1 MAGEDLA
8 HVDEDEAARQP
19 SAAATAASQDAL
31 PAGGQVAGRPAVG
44 APPAQLPRGITSQ
57 RAHEAYQAH
66 RAERMQWRGENTK
79 AFESSQM
86 GNGVLDAAAS
96 SMAHEAGDDTNEMGL
111 KSGVKGGGAAAQ
123 AADLGL
129 SLGHV
134 VPVSPIGTALAA
146 KGLVRDAADAYRERD
161 GGSHIEPIARVQ
173 HDTKQEVNAVREQY
187 AAAEEFRKQHA
198 SEPRTA
204 ENADMH
210 DLAGKLRGRA
220 NLAKARVGVLGGMR
234 VDAAKREQ
242 GMNSNP
248 VREMTKSQQENF
260 DAMAADPS
268 KREKGL
274 ADVVGTAAQGLRG
287 SSEALEIA
295 SLSQIPLAG
304 NTQKYVKSGQRAAAA
319 VSHASDAAAG
329 LVSLAGPQ
337 AKLISTGAGVAG
349 VIAANAGQAVAG
361 PAAAAQ
367 DDRDAAREKHDALDQ
382 GNGLEQIAERG
393 FRPEHVEAQHPVL
406 RTFEDPD
413 KRGYRERMSDFAS
426 STWEKISSGASAAWD
441 ATKSGLRVARDAVVG
456 GAQALGRG
464 AATVGRGIA
473 SGARYVG
480 GAIASGARYAGSA
493 IADGAQAAGRAIASG
508 ARTVKGAVV
517 GGMRTLG
524 GHLIRGAR
532 ALGRGAR
539 RLIGRPAPA

>member
-8 HVDEDEAARQP
+8 HIEDDESARQP
-19 SAAATAASQDAL
+19 AAAAAASAHDVL

-57 RAHEAYQAH
+57 RAHDAYNAH
-66 RAERMQWRGENTK
+66 RAGRMQWRADNTK
-79 AFESSQM
+79 AFEPAQM
-86 GNGVLDAAAS
+86 GNGVLDEVASAA
-96 SMAHEAGDDTNEMGL
+96 AHEARDDTNEMGL
-111 KSGVKGGGAAAQ
+111 KTGVKGGGVAAQ

-134 VPVSPIGTALAA
+134 VPVSPIGTTLAA
-146 KGLVRDAADAYRERD
+146 KGLIRDAADAYRERD
-161 GGSHIEPIARVQ
+161 GGAHIEPIARTQ

-220 NLAKARVGVLGGMR
+220 NFAKARVGVLGGMR
-234 VDAAKREQ
+234 VDKAKRDQ
-242 GMNSNP
+242 GMNSDP
-248 VREMTKSQQENF
+248 VREMTKNQQENF
-260 DAMAADPS
+260 DAMAADPA
-268 KREKGL
+268 KREMGF
-274 ADVVGTAAQGLRG
+274 ADYVGTAAQGVRG

-295 SLSQIPLAG
+295 SLAQIPLAG

-319 VSHASDAAAG
+319 VSHTSDAAAG

-349 VIAANAGQAVAG
+349 VMAANLGQAAAG

-367 DDRDAAREKHDALDQ
+367 DDRDMAREKHDALDQ
-382 GNGLEQIAERG
+382 GNGLEQVAERG
-393 FRPEHVEAQHPVL
+393 FRPQHVEAEHPVL

-413 KRGYRERMSDFAS
+413 KRGYLQRMSEFAS
-426 STWEKISSGASAAWD
+426 STWGKISSGASAAWE
-441 ATKSGLRVARDAVVG
+441 AAKSGASAAGDAVVR
-456 GAQALGRG
+456 GAQAVGSG
-464 AATVGRGIA
+464 AAAVGRGIA
-473 SGARYVG
+473 SGARYLG
-480 GAIASGARYAGSA
+480 GAIASGARSVGSA
-493 IADGAQAAGRAIASG
+493 VASGAQAAGSAIASG
-508 ARTVKGAVV
+508 ARSVGGAVV

-524 GHLIRGAR
+524 RHIIGGAR

-539 RLIGRPAPA
+539 RVIGRG

>member
-1 MAGEDLA
+1 
-8 HVDEDEAARQP
+8 
-19 SAAATAASQDAL
+19 
-31 PAGGQVAGRPAVG
+31 
-44 APPAQLPRGITSQ
+44 
-57 RAHEAYQAH
+57 
-66 RAERMQWRGENTK
+66 MQWRAENTK
-79 AFESSQM
+79 GFESSQM
-86 GNGVLDAAAS
+86 GNGMLDAAAS
-96 SMAHEAGDDTNEMGL
+96 AVAHEAGDDTNEMGL
-111 KSGVKGGGAAAQ
+111 KTGVKGGGAAAQ

-198 SEPRTA
+198 SGPRTA
-204 ENADMH
+204 QNADMH

-220 NLAKARVGVLGGMR
+220 NFAKARVGVLGGMR
-234 VDAAKREQ
+234 VDAAKRDQ

-248 VREMTKSQQENF
+248 VREMTKDQQENF

-268 KREKGL
+268 KRETGF
-274 ADVVGTAAQGLRG
+274 ADVMGTAAQNVRG

-295 SLSQIPLAG
+295 SLAQIPLAG

-337 AKLISTGAGVAG
+337 AKAITAAGGVAG
-349 VIAANAGQAVAG
+349 VIAANAGQALAG

-367 DDRDAAREKHDALDQ
+367 DDRDMAREKLDTLDQ
-382 GNGLEQIAERG
+382 GNGLEQVAERG
-393 FRPEHVEAQHPVL
+393 FRPQHVEAQHPVL

-413 KRGYRERMSDFAS
+413 KRGYLDRMSDFAS
-426 STWEKISSGASAAWD
+426 STWGKISSGASAAWD
-441 ATKSGLRVARDAVVG
+441 ATKSGLSLARDAVVS
-456 GAQALGRG
+456 GAQAVGSG
-464 AATVGRGIA
+464 AAAVGRGIA
-473 SGARYVG
+473 SGAQYVG
-480 GAIASGARYAGSA
+480 GAIASGARNLG
-493 IADGAQAAGRAIASG
+493 GAVASG
-508 ARTVKGAVV
+508 ARTLGGAVV
-517 GGMRTLG
+517 GGMRTIG
-524 GHLIRGAR
+524 GHLISGAQ

-539 RLIGRPAPA
+539 RMFGRERG

>member
-1 MAGEDLA
+1 MAGENLA
-8 HVDEDEAARQP
+8 QVEDVESMRQP
-19 SAAATAASQDAL
+19 AAAAAAASHDSL
-31 PAGGQVAGRPAVG
+31 PAGGQFAGRPAVQ
-44 APPAQLPRGITSQ
+44 APPAQLPRGVTSQ

-79 AFESSQM
+79 GFDSSQM
-86 GNGVLDAAAS
+86 GNGMLDAAAS
-96 SMAHEAGDDTNEMGL
+96 SLAHEAGDNTNEMGL
-111 KSGVKGGGAAAQ
+111 KTGVKGGGVAAQ

-129 SLGHV
+129 SLSHV
-134 VPVSPIGTALAA
+134 APVSPIGSALAA
-146 KGLVRDAADAYRERD
+146 KGLIRDAADAYRERD
-161 GGSHIEPIARVQ
+161 GGAHIEPIARVQ
-173 HDTKQEVNAVREQY
+173 HDTRQEVNAVREQY
-187 AAAEEFRKQHA
+187 AAAEEFRKKHA

-234 VDAAKREQ
+234 VDAAKRDQ

-268 KREKGL
+268 KREPGL
-274 ADVVGTAAQGLRG
+274 ADFVGTAAQGVRG

-304 NTQKYVKSGQRAAAA
+304 NTQKYVASGQRAAAA

-329 LVSLAGPQ
+329 MVSLAGPQ
-337 AKLISTGAGVAG
+337 AKLISAGAGVAG

-367 DDRDAAREKHDALDQ
+367 DDRDMAREKHDALDH
-382 GNGLEQIAERG
+382 GNGLEQVAERG
-393 FRPEHVEAQHPVL
+393 FRPAHVEAQHPVL

-413 KRGYRERMSDFAS
+413 KRGYLDRMSDFAS
-426 STWEKISSGASAAWD
+426 STWGKISSGASAAWD
-441 ATKSGLRVARDAVVG
+441 ATKSGLSAAKDAVVS
-456 GAQALGRG
+456 GAEALGSG
-464 AATVGRGIA
+464 AAAVGRGIA
-473 SGARYVG
+473 SGAQYVG
-480 GAIASGARYAGSA
+480 RGIASGAQYVGSAIASGARSVG
-493 IADGAQAAGRAIASG
+493 
-508 ARTVKGAVV
+508 GAVV
-517 GGMRTLG
+517 GGMHTVG
-524 GHLIRGAR
+524 GHLINGAR

-539 RLIGRPAPA
+539 RLFGRGARG